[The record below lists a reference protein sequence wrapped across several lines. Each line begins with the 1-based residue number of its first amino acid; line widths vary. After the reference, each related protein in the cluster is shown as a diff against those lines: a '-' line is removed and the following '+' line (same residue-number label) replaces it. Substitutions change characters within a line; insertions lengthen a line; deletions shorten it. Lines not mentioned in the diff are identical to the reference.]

1 MFRNVLLLLVA
12 VLAVIAGSY
21 SFSIWQQPAEPK
33 SALVYPQFRNLQ
45 AFELTDQYGHSV
57 GREQLYQQWTL
68 AFVGYTYCPDIC
80 PLTLAKL
87 AGVQPDLAALVA
99 EPLRIWFISVDP
111 QRDTP
116 QQINDY
122 VNYFQQ
128 PAVIG
133 LTAGHDQLFP
143 FVRQL
148 GLMYALN
155 TNAEGNYL
163 VDHSAS
169 VVLIN
174 PLGQLV
180 AMFKPEMAVGQVPLI
195 DTEQMLA
202 DFPLVLAKLGYKKPS

>member
-1 MFRNVLLLLVA
+1 MFRNLTYLLLAIAA
-12 VLAVIAGSY
+12 VVAGSLSY
-21 SFSIWQQPAEPK
+21 KLWQQPAEPK
-33 SALVYPQFRNLQ
+33 SALVYPQARNLQ
-45 AFELTDQYGHSV
+45 EFQLVDQHGQPV

-87 AGVQPDLAALVA
+87 AGVQPELAAMVK
-99 EPLRIWFISVDP
+99 EPLKVWFISVDP
-111 QRDTP
+111 QRDSVE
-116 QQINDY
+116 QLNNY

-128 PAVIG
+128 PAVLG

-143 FVRQL
+143 SVRQL

-155 TNAEGNYL
+155 SNAEGNYL

-174 PLGQLV
+174 PQGQLV
-180 AMFKPEMAVGQVPLI
+180 AMFKPEMAIGQVPVI
-195 DTEQMLA
+195 DTEQLLA
-202 DFPLVLAKLGYKKPS
+202 DFPLVLAKLGY

>member
-1 MFRNVLLLLVA
+1 MFRNLTYLLLAIAA
-12 VLAVIAGSY
+12 VVAGSLSY
-21 SFSIWQQPAEPK
+21 KLWQQPAEPK
-33 SALVYPQFRNLQ
+33 SALVYPQARNLQ
-45 AFELTDQYGHSV
+45 EFQLVDQHGQPT

-87 AGVQPDLAALVA
+87 AGVQPELAAMVK
-99 EPLRIWFISVDP
+99 EPLKVWFISVDP
-111 QRDTP
+111 QRDSVE
-116 QQINDY
+116 QLNNY

-128 PAVIG
+128 PAVLG

-155 TNAEGNYL
+155 SNAEGNYL

-174 PLGQLV
+174 PQGQLV
-180 AMFKPEMAVGQVPLI
+180 AMFKPEMAIGQVPVI
-195 DTEQMLA
+195 DTEQLLA
-202 DFPLVLAKLGYKKPS
+202 DFPLVLAKLGY

>member
-1 MFRNVLLLLVA
+1 MWRKLTYLLLAVAA
-12 VLAVIAGSY
+12 VLAGSVSY
-21 SFSIWQQPAEPK
+21 LLWQKPAEPAM
-33 SALVYPQFRNLQ
+33 ALVYPQARNLTE
-45 AFELTDQYGHSV
+45 FKLTDQHGQPV

-87 AGVQPDLAALVA
+87 AGVQPELAAMVK
-99 EPLRIWFISVDP
+99 EPLKVWFISVDP

-116 QQINDY
+116 EQINNY

-128 PAVIG
+128 PAVLG
-133 LTAGHDQLFP
+133 VTAGHDQLFP
-143 FVRQL
+143 FVREL

-155 TNAEGNYL
+155 SNAEGNYL

-174 PLGQLV
+174 PQGQLV
-180 AMFKPEMAVGQVPLI
+180 AMFKPEMAIGQVPVVN
-195 DTEQMLA
+195 TEQLLA
-202 DFPLVLAKLGYKKPS
+202 DFPLVLAQLGYQP

>member
-1 MFRNVLLLLVA
+1 MFRNLTYLLLAIAAVVA
-12 VLAVIAGSY
+12 GGLSY
-21 SFSIWQQPAEPK
+21 KLWQQPAEPK
-33 SALVYPQFRNLQ
+33 SALVYPQARNLQ
-45 AFELTDQYGHSV
+45 EFQLVDQHGQPT

-87 AGVQPDLAALVA
+87 AGVQPDLAVMVK
-99 EPLRIWFISVDP
+99 EPLKVWFISVDP
-111 QRDTP
+111 QRDSVE
-116 QQINDY
+116 QLNNY

-128 PAVIG
+128 PAVLG

-155 TNAEGNYL
+155 SNAEGNYL

-174 PLGQLV
+174 PQGQLV
-180 AMFKPEMAVGQVPLI
+180 AMFKPEMAIGQVPVI
-195 DTEQMLA
+195 DTEQLLA
-202 DFPLVLAKLGYKKPS
+202 DFPLVLAKLGY

>member
-1 MFRNVLLLLVA
+1 MWRKLIYLLLAVA
-12 VLAVIAGSY
+12 AILAGS
-21 SFSIWQQPAEPK
+21 FSYLLWQKPAEPAM
-33 SALVYPQFRNLQ
+33 ALVYPQARNLLEFQ
-45 AFELTDQYGHSV
+45 LIDQHGQQV

-87 AGVQPDLAALVA
+87 AGVQPELAAMVR
-99 EPLRIWFISVDP
+99 EPLKIWFISVDP

-116 QQINDY
+116 EQINNY

-128 PAVIG
+128 PAVLG

-174 PLGQLV
+174 PQGQIA
-180 AMFKPEMAVGQVPLI
+180 AMFKPDIAVGQVPVI
-195 DTEQMLA
+195 DTEQLLA
-202 DFPLVLAKLGYKKPS
+202 DFPLVLVQLGYHP

>member
-1 MFRNVLLLLVA
+1 MFRNLTYLLLAIAAVVA
-12 VLAVIAGSY
+12 GGLSY
-21 SFSIWQQPAEPK
+21 KLWPQPAEPK
-33 SALVYPQFRNLQ
+33 SALVYPQARNLQ
-45 AFELTDQYGHSV
+45 EFQLVDQHGQPA

-87 AGVQPDLAALVA
+87 AGVQPELAAMVK
-99 EPLRIWFISVDP
+99 EPLKVWFISVDP
-111 QRDTP
+111 QRDSVE
-116 QQINDY
+116 QLNNY

-128 PAVIG
+128 PAVLG

-155 TNAEGNYL
+155 SNAEGNYL

-174 PLGQLV
+174 PQGQLV
-180 AMFKPEMAVGQVPLI
+180 AMFKPEMAIGQVPVI
-195 DTEQMLA
+195 DTEQLLA
-202 DFPLVLAKLGYKKPS
+202 DFPLVLAKLGY

>member
-1 MFRNVLLLLVA
+1 MFRNLTYLLLAIAAVVA
-12 VLAVIAGSY
+12 GGLSY
-21 SFSIWQQPAEPK
+21 KLWQQPAEPK
-33 SALVYPQFRNLQ
+33 SALVYPQARNLQ
-45 AFELTDQYGHSV
+45 EFQLVDQHGQPT

-87 AGVQPDLAALVA
+87 AGVQPDLAAMVK
-99 EPLRIWFISVDP
+99 EPLKVWFISVDP
-111 QRDTP
+111 QRDSVE
-116 QQINDY
+116 QLNNY

-128 PAVIG
+128 PAVLG

-155 TNAEGNYL
+155 SNAEGNYL

-174 PLGQLV
+174 PQGQLV
-180 AMFKPEMAVGQVPLI
+180 AMFKPEMAIGQVPVI
-195 DTEQMLA
+195 DTEQLLA
-202 DFPLVLAKLGYKKPS
+202 DFPLVLAKLGY